1 MSGFDIAFATIAGVE
16 GGYSDRDKAADPGG
30 ATKYGITEAVA
41 RAWGY
46 KGDMRDLPLETA
58 KAIAKAW
65 YWDKYQCDQF
75 DPRIAYQ
82 VFDTAYN
89 GGFPVKWL
97 QECVGAVPDGVI
109 GAKTIAAVRAADV
122 WKVIALF
129 NAKRLRYMVSLN
141 NWPQN
146 AGGWARR
153 VADNMTRAAA

>member
-1 MSGFDIAFATIAGVE
+1 MNFDQVFATIAGIE
-16 GGYSDRDKAADPGG
+16 GDFSDRDKEADPGG
-30 ATKYGITEAVA
+30 KTKFGITEAVA

-46 KGDMRDLPLETA
+46 KGDMRDLPFDTA

-75 DPRIAYQ
+75 DARIAYQ
-82 VFDTAYN
+82 VFDAAYN
-89 GGFPVKWL
+89 GGYPVKWL

-122 WKVIALF
+122 WKTIALF
-129 NAKRLRYMVSLN
+129 NAKRQLYMIGLN

-146 AGGWARR
+146 SRGWIARTAGN
-153 VADNMTRAAA
+153 VLRAA